1 MMEEKT
7 TMTVKELEFE
17 RNQIQKELE
26 STMTSYKEKE
36 KFYIEQI
43 NLLKQNVNKLEDKV
57 IQIKNEKIDEMKL
70 RNEIS
75 QLKANEV
82 ILQEKLSE
90 MKQKE
95 SAYEETLAKA
105 DKIIFTLE
113 REYKERIEELEKSE
127 KNLKSRISQMEEGE
141 AKWKRLKRR
150 PGQISDLVQQLI
162 DSDTRECALREQI
175 AKLESSEKQLIKKI
189 QQLTI
194 NLESELRDHDELVS
208 TVGHL
213 QQQVEMLK
221 KDLSQSL
228 QLQDSL
234 REAIKD
240 TEKYCQ
246 QREQE
251 INKKYQEIFHHKK
264 SLLEIEKQIQHPH
277 QQRHFDFHEN
287 SPQETSSLSY
297 ESETSSL
304 SYESNSKVNFSHR
317 EFDEP
322 SDEMNN
328 TNLNHKKD
336 SETIVQMDFS
346 QKVRF
351 T

>member
-1 MMEEKT
+1 MEEKT

-162 DSDTRECALREQI
+162 DSDTRECAL
-175 AKLESSEKQLIKKI
+175 
-189 QQLTI
+189 
-194 NLESELRDHDELVS
+194 
-208 TVGHL
+208 
-213 QQQVEMLK
+213 
-221 KDLSQSL
+221 
-228 QLQDSL
+228 
-234 REAIKD
+234 
-240 TEKYCQ
+240 
-246 QREQE
+246 
-251 INKKYQEIFHHKK
+251 
-264 SLLEIEKQIQHPH
+264 
-277 QQRHFDFHEN
+277 
-287 SPQETSSLSY
+287 
-297 ESETSSL
+297 
-304 SYESNSKVNFSHR
+304 
-317 EFDEP
+317 
-322 SDEMNN
+322 
-328 TNLNHKKD
+328 
-336 SETIVQMDFS
+336 
-346 QKVRF
+346 
-351 T
+351 